1 MDRNLQNSTDYALV
15 WLMAKYLHH
24 WCGSEATMLE
34 CNRLR
39 IDVGDGSTVR
49 DYRIEDGSVQSR
61 SLRVRHG
68 KSPVVEEDW
77 HLLTPQQLNSLV
89 KANKVLAH
97 WLSRRMGI
105 FKAVRACTDNS
116 LLPDV
121 AEERSRNMAA

>member
-1 MDRNLQNSTDYALV
+1 MDRNLQNSTDYSPLWLV
-15 WLMAKYLHH
+15 AKYLHH

-39 IDVGDGSTVR
+39 IDVGDGSTVL

-61 SLRVRHG
+61 SLRLRDG
-68 KSPVVEEDW
+68 KSPVVERDW

-89 KANKVLAH
+89 KANKVVAH

>member
-1 MDRNLQNSTDYALV
+1 
-15 WLMAKYLHH
+15 
-24 WCGSEATMLE
+24 MLE

-39 IDVGDGSTVR
+39 IDVGDGSTVL
-49 DYRIEDGSVQSR
+49 DYRIAGGSVQSR
-61 SLRVRHG
+61 SLRVRDG
-68 KSPVVEEDW
+68 KSPVVERDW
-77 HLLTPQQLNSLV
+77 HWLTPQQLNSLV

>member
-1 MDRNLQNSTDYALV
+1 MDRNLQNSTDYALL
-15 WLMAKYLHH
+15 WLMAKYLHRG
-24 WCGSEATMLE
+24 CGSEATMLE

-39 IDVGDGSTVR
+39 IDVGDGSTVL
-49 DYRIEDGSVQSR
+49 DYRIADGSVQSR
-61 SLRVRHG
+61 SLRVRDG
-68 KSPVVEEDW
+68 KSPVVERDW
-77 HLLTPQQLNSLV
+77 HLLTPEQLNSLV